1 MSLRDLDVLVVDCQ
15 STGASPRHGA
25 LLEIGWA
32 AARGTTGEAAVT
44 AQLVALP
51 EGERIPRAVSRI
63 TGLCEED
70 LAQAITPQAAW
81 QGACEAAAAI
91 GAPAPTVI
99 HFARFE
105 RSWLSDL
112 RRRYD
117 PETDDPFDTLCTHEI
132 ARRLQPGLPRRGLRA
147 LAGYYGFDPSLL
159 RRSDGHVAATV
170 WVWHHQVRELGERG
184 IDSWE
189 ALKRWLGDKAPS
201 SKKRVYPLARDK
213 RLSLPDR
220 PGVYQLLRS
229 SGDIL
234 YVGKATSLKR
244 RVNSYFTKQHAT
256 KQMGRHERMLEMLS
270 QTRDLRVVET
280 ATALEAAL
288 LESDVIKEHR
298 PPYNVQLRDEER
310 DVWFATRDL
319 GDAAT
324 SPDAR
329 CSLGP
334 LPSRWSLA
342 SLSALRDALSEGG
355 LQGFRGARAVGAPAG
370 FGPDEAI
377 FGEGLV
383 LFRRRYFGPGIMRGD
398 GQQALLALGKRLNRM
413 YLAGLITLDGDD
425 DDADRSWDPPRVA
438 RHLTRVVLQAGVLV
452 RRSRWLC
459 LLSDAAVC
467 FREADQPE
475 RRLLIIEGGDIVE
488 RASLPRGAP
497 LPPPPRAD
505 RSAFERRKSF
515 DIGRYDRLRVLS
527 TELKRV
533 MGQTGVVA
541 VRPNDKRVL
550 CGLPLA
556 AALDG
561 V

>member
-1 MSLRDLDVLVVDCQ
+1 MPGVSLSDLDVLVVDCQ
-15 STGASPRHGA
+15 STGASPKHGA

-32 AARGTTGEAAVT
+32 AARAGAREAAVT

-51 EGERIPRAVSRI
+51 EGARIPRAVSRI
-63 TGLCEED
+63 TGLREAD
-70 LAQAITPQAAW
+70 LAGAISAAAAW
-81 QGACEAAAAI
+81 QGVRQAAAGL

-99 HFARFE
+99 HYARFE
-105 RSWLSDL
+105 VSWLAHLRDRFEPGADL
-112 RRRYD
+112 
-117 PETDDPFDTLCTHEI
+117 PFDAVCTHEI

-170 WVWHHQVRELGERG
+170 WVWHHQVHELAERG
-184 IDSWE
+184 VDSWP
-189 ALKRWLGDKAPS
+189 ALKAWLGGKAPS
-201 SKKRVYPLARDK
+201 SRKRVYPLARDK

-220 PGVYQLLRS
+220 PGIYQLLRS

-244 RVNSYFTKQHAT
+244 RVNSYFTKQT
-256 KQMGRHERMLEMLS
+256 TRHERMLEMLS

-280 ATALEAAL
+280 ETALEAAL
-288 LESDVIKEHR
+288 LESDVIKLHR

-324 SPDAR
+324 APDAR

-342 SLSALRDALSEGG
+342 SLSALCTTLADAGG
-355 LQGFRGARAVGAPAG
+355 GARTLARAVGAPPG
-370 FGPDEAI
+370 FGPD
-377 FGEGLV
+377 GEVFAAGLS
-383 LFRRRYFGPGIMRGD
+383 LFRRRYFGPDAVVVDALR
-398 GQQALLALGKRLNRM
+398 ALLALSKRLNRM
-413 YLAGLITLDGDD
+413 LLAGLLSLDGDD
-425 DDADRSWDPPRVA
+425 DGDRSWDPPRVA
-438 RHLTRVVLQAGVLV
+438 RHLTRVVLQSGVLV

-467 FREADQPE
+467 FREADHSE
-475 RRLLIIEGGDIVE
+475 RRLLLIEGGEIVA
-488 RASLPRGAP
+488 RSQLAAGAP
-497 LPPPPRAD
+497 LPAPPGAGRD
-505 RSAFERRKSF
+505 MVERRRHF

-533 MGQTGVVA
+533 MAQTGVVA
-541 VRPNDKRVL
+541 VRPNHKSLL
-550 CGLPLA
+550 CGQPLA
-556 AALDG
+556 AVLDG